1 MRFIEKTSSPAS
13 LETWKTTRKNGDQ
26 NCTYGDLS
34 GQPQN
39 DLKAQLLAEQKNLC
53 CYCQQIISNPSST
66 IEHFLP
72 QSQFKLHEVD
82 YLNLHL
88 ACNYSRGLK
97 GEHRYCDVSKENQL
111 VINAILH
118 PDCESFF
125 RFSVNGEILPN
136 DLVFK
141 NFQDFKKNIG
151 KLSNQ
156 NQAIVHMIAVLNL
169 NSNDLVTKRKKTI
182 KDLTK
187 VIQSLDTIAKI
198 DSYLTKEMSKENASR
213 FPSLIKHYLI
223 LKRNKLN

>member
-13 LETWKTTRKNGDQ
+13 LETWKTTRKNVGQ
-26 NCTYGDLS
+26 SCTYGDLS

-39 DLKAQLLAEQKNLC
+39 DLKAQLLTEQKNLC
-53 CYCQQIISNPSST
+53 CYCQQKISNSSST

-88 ACNYSRGLK
+88 ACNCSRGLK
-97 GEHRYCDVSKENQL
+97 GEHRYCDVSKGNQL
-111 VINAILH
+111 VVNAILH
-118 PDCESFF
+118 PECESFF
-125 RFSVNGEILPN
+125 RFANGEILPN
-136 DLVFK
+136 DFTFK
-141 NFQDFKKNIG
+141 NFNEFKKNIA
-151 KLSNQ
+151 KLSVQ

-187 VIQSLDTIAKI
+187 VIQSLDTVAKI
-198 DSYLTKEMSKENASR
+198 DSYLTKEMAKENASR